1 MPAQGVESPYP
12 ESTARVI
19 SEVCGAR
26 SDALLAAATRR
37 DRSIKRSR
45 GLGCPTAAWATE
57 IGINFI
63 HTRSMQPFA
72 CCRKFKIPFVVELE
86 TVACRSVGARSDYFV
101 KSGLSL

>member
-1 MPAQGVESPYP
+1 MVPQVA
-12 ESTARVI
+12 ARKT
-19 SEVCGAR
+19 
-26 SDALLAAATRR
+26 LAAATLR
-37 DRSIKRSR
+37 DRSNKHSR

-86 TVACRSVGARSDYFV
+86 TVECRSVGARSDYFF
-101 KSGLSL
+101 KSGLCVPKTSSELMP